1 MPKSIIGESFKPY
14 VHDQINVRQSK
25 LSLSSLR
32 DPDLLKYMNNKTS
45 WVRLSSG
52 VNVSPEKAQQLGVG
66 PWNGNLLA
74 KKSVLFS
81 ARKYERYS
89 ISQGD
94 VANNS
99 TDWGGDFTKG
109 LWYNNSNP
117 SYGFTP
123 AISIGG
129 QDLANNKPYDLY
141 DYGLTP
147 PPGIKS
153 VDIKALNR
161 GSLREATIEIECHSL
176 AQFRII
182 EALYL
187 RLKYSVL
194 LEWGHT
200 FWYDN
205 QSNLRSDMPD
215 DVHQGFLNGNYDQ
228 DSLLEDLEKRREAYC
243 GNYDGYLGYVRNFSW
258 SIRKDGGYDITLNL
272 ISIGDVIESLKLNVN
287 YPGSQQVTSEPTK
300 EEQPSIIANK
310 NKTTLNQ
317 ILFAIQSEIWNQ
329 GYLDGFNAGGRNSLS
344 AEEIIRLTKDISKYD
359 LQGVNYKDPNEIWNQ
374 ANNILTYQE
383 GIKAFFT
390 SLTSGEEEG
399 GTATQGNAY
408 YIKLGTLLRLI
419 ESFLLKYDTSKSNA
433 NGTYKPLFYID
444 HDYDTNICLTLP
456 RQISTDPR
464 ICLLKGGEVDSV
476 SGNADA
482 KTQYIKVTYTVIEEE
497 LGISWDNVFGINNYY
512 WAKEQTIVAS
522 DDPEFDISKVKPEGP
537 VESFENQDTAKGE
550 EVSRLYVVNGFRAA
564 PATLGEKKIFYIPT
578 DEYNDKSSVVTKD
591 SDGDNVRVENQK
603 ILSQT
608 LGNFYRVEG
617 YPFIGKF
624 MHIHVNLDFISK
636 TLNDNIDEEGKMS
649 LFNFLTQ
656 IIKGIQEATGQIN
669 DFEVVYNDATN
680 IFSIIDNNI
689 IPDGQKYLKT
699 VLPNLNLDIAPTLF
713 NINLLKENE
722 GSFVTD
728 MSIKSEL
735 TNAFATQI
743 SIGAQSNGNKVGE
756 NATAISKL
764 SNGYT
769 DRLLKEKSSIIDNST
784 KEEGNE
790 EKSKTPTQIYTENI
804 VAYVNIRNK
813 IDAGTVTPDDI
824 SNNTQGVIDLL
835 KYELGYYTQQG
846 NIAGI
851 GFIPINL
858 SVTCDGLS
866 GPRIYESYTIN
877 DTLLPENYKNNIK
890 FITKGVSHKID
901 GNGWYTT
908 LESLSAPR
916 LDELKQ
922 ASFPVET
929 VNNNV
934 NNNANVVKSY
944 TESSNVPTPKGSGLC
959 KSVSNIPD
967 VNYVRN
973 NKIGGDL
980 NSNPEIKSRKA
991 QGIGNGD
998 TKGLVKI
1005 VATGN
1010 NALAIGGESALLTPR
1025 AKAALDNWMNDIT
1038 NQGGCMTISSVFRTY
1053 SQQYAVKQQ
1062 KIKEGRGSSAATPGS
1077 SPHGWGIAIDIR
1089 ELYRLVNGNS
1099 SPSANAKARE
1109 SKVYKFIAAAGEK
1122 YGWYNPWRL
1131 ADGSGTDE
1139 CWHFEYWG

>member
-1 MPKSIIGESFKPY
+1 MPRSIIGESFKPY
-14 VHDQINVRQSK
+14 VADQINMRQLQLGSILK
-25 LSLSSLR
+25 R
-32 DPDLLKYMNNKTS
+32 DPDLLKYINNKTS

-52 VNVSPEKAQQLGVG
+52 VNLSPEKAQQLGVG
-66 PWNGNLLA
+66 AWNGNLLA

-89 ISQGD
+89 TSQGD
-94 VANNS
+94 VANSKN
-99 TDWGGDFTKG
+99 DWSGDFTKG
-109 LWYNNSNP
+109 LWYDNSNP

-123 AISIGG
+123 AISIAG
-129 QDLANNKPYDLY
+129 QDLINNKPYDLY

-161 GSLREATIEIECHSL
+161 GSLREATVEIECHSL

-187 RLKYSVL
+187 RLKFSVL

-200 FWYDN
+200 FWYN
-205 QSNLRSDMPD
+205 NKGELRSDMPD

-287 YPGSQQVTSEPTK
+287 YPGSQQVTSDLAK

-310 NKTTLNQ
+310 SKTTLNQ
-317 ILFAIQSEIWNQ
+317 ILYAIQSEIFNQ
-329 GYLDGFNAGGRNSLS
+329 GYLDGFNAGGKNSLS

-359 LQGVNYKDPNEIWNQ
+359 LQGVNYKDPNEIWDK

-390 SLTSGEEEG
+390 SLINGEEEG

-408 YIKLGTLLRLI
+408 YIKLGTLFRLI
-419 ESFLLKYDTSKSNA
+419 ESFLLKYDTSKGSV
-433 NGTYKPLFYID
+433 GSYKPLFYID

-464 ICLLKGGEVDSV
+464 ICLLKPKDPSTSSS
-476 SGNADA
+476 SGDATATA
-482 KTQYIKVTYTVIEEE
+482 KTEYAKITYSVIEEE
-497 LGISWDNVFGINNYY
+497 LSAGTRASWFGANNFY
-512 WAKEQTIVAS
+512 WDKKQTTVKG
-522 DDPEFDISKVKPEGP
+522 DDPEFNG
-537 VESFENQDTAKGE
+537 ENGGGQ
-550 EVSRLYVVNGFRAA
+550 SRLKSSFPEEKTEEQTNVKNEKVNRLVEVDGFYVAS
-564 PATLGEKKIFYIPT
+564 PARLGEKLIFYIPI
-578 DEYNDKSSVVTKD
+578 DAYNDESSVTAKD
-591 SDGDNVRVENQK
+591 SEGDNVTVENQK
-603 ILSQT
+603 ILSRT

-680 IFSIIDNNI
+680 IFSVIDNSI
-689 IPDGQKYLKT
+689 IPNGQKYLKSI
-699 VLPNLNLDIAPTLF
+699 LPDLNLDITPTPF
-713 NINLLKENE
+713 NINLLKEGV

-784 KEEGNE
+784 EEEGNE
-790 EKSKTPTQIYTENI
+790 EKSKTPVEIYADNI
-804 VAYVNIRNK
+804 IAYIDIRNK
-813 IDAGTVTPDDI
+813 IDAGTITSDDI
-824 SNNTQGVIDLL
+824 SNNTQGVVDLL

-866 GPRIYESYTIN
+866 GPRIYESYTI
-877 DTLLPENYKNNIK
+877 DETLLPENYKNNIK

-908 LESLSAPR
+908 LESFASPKADVLLDPVFPADPTSPAPPAKENPVLKSERGSTVSTPTGQVNADKLRAVIKELGYSEKGKELSNSGN
-916 LDELKQ
+916 DI
-922 ASFPVET
+922 
-929 VNNNV
+929 
-934 NNNANVVKSY
+934 
-944 TESSNVPTPKGSGLC
+944 TESAYLAAAKFIRELNLSYPDYDITFTAGNDLFHKNR
-959 KSVSNIPD
+959 KSTHNLGIAFDITIAGVLNRVSN
-967 VNYVRN
+967 
-973 NKIGGDL
+973 
-980 NSNPEIKSRKA
+980 SS
-991 QGIGNGD
+991 
-998 TKGLVKI
+998 
-1005 VATGN
+1005 GN
-1010 NALAIGGESALLTPR
+1010 NAKL
-1025 AKAALDNWMNDIT
+1025 
-1038 NQGGCMTISSVFRTY
+1038 SSNYT
-1053 SQQYAVKQQ
+1053 
-1062 KIKEGRGSSAATPGS
+1062 
-1077 SPHGWGIAIDIR
+1077 
-1089 ELYRLVNGNS
+1089 
-1099 SPSANAKARE
+1099 
-1109 SKVYKFIAAAGEK
+1109 
-1122 YGWYNPWRL
+1122 
-1131 ADGSGTDE
+1131 TDE
-1139 CWHFEYWG
+1139 KTKINNVKAIVKKYFKRADDEYQFPVKWATGGHIHMNL

>member
-1 MPKSIIGESFKPY
+1 MPRSIIGESFKPY
-14 VHDQINVRQSK
+14 VSGQINTRQSK
-25 LSLSSLR
+25 LGSILTR
-32 DPDLLKYMNNKTS
+32 DPDLLKYISNKTS

-52 VNVSPEKAQQLGVG
+52 VNLSVEKAQQLGVG
-66 PWNGNLLA
+66 AWNGNLLA

-81 ARKYERYS
+81 ARKYENYS
-89 ISQGD
+89 LSQGD
-94 VANNS
+94 VANSKN
-99 TDWGGDFTKG
+99 DWTGSFTKG
-109 LWYNNSNP
+109 LWYDNSNP

-129 QDLANNKPYDLY
+129 TDLINNKPYDLY
-141 DYGLTP
+141 NYGLTP

-153 VDIKALNR
+153 VDIRALNR

-287 YPGSQQVTSEPTK
+287 YPGSQQVTSDPTQV
-300 EEQPSIIANK
+300 EQPSIIANK

-317 ILFAIQSEIWNQ
+317 ILYAIQSEIWNR
-329 GYLDGFNAGGRNSLS
+329 GYLDGFNADNKGAALF

-383 GIKAFFT
+383 GIKIFFY
-390 SLTSGEEEG
+390 SLVNGGEEG

-408 YIKLGTLLRLI
+408 YIKLGTLFRLI
-419 ESFLLKYDTSKSNA
+419 ESFLLKYDTSQQNNNK
-433 NGTYKPLFYID
+433 TYKPLFYID

-464 ICLLKGGEVDSV
+464 VCLLKAGDASSV
-476 SGNADA
+476 SSGASA
-482 KTQYIKVTYTVIEEE
+482 KSQFIKLTYTGVTESIDWAIDE
-497 LGISWDNVFGINNYY
+497 YY
-512 WAKEQTIVAS
+512 WIKEETLVTS
-522 DDPEFDISKVKPEGP
+522 DDPEFDTKKVRSEGP
-537 VESFENQDTAKGE
+537 IERFEDQNTAKGE
-550 EVSRLYVVNGFRAA
+550 EVNRLYAVNGFVAA
-564 PATLGEKKIFYIPT
+564 PATLGGKKIFYIPI

-591 SDGDNVRVENQK
+591 SEGDNIIVENQK
-603 ILSQT
+603 VSQT
-608 LGNFYRVEG
+608 LGKDYRVDG

-649 LFNFLTQ
+649 LFKFLTQ
-656 IIKGIQEATGQIN
+656 IMKGIQEVTGQIN

-680 IFSIIDNNI
+680 VFSVIDNSIIPN
-689 IPDGQKYLKT
+689 GQKYLKSI
-699 VLPNLNLDIAPTLF
+699 LPDLDIDITPTQF
-713 NINLLKENE
+713 NINLLNE
-722 GSFVTD
+722 GFGSFVTD

-764 SNGYT
+764 SDGFT

-784 KEEGNE
+784 EEEAGE
-790 EKSKTPTQIYTENI
+790 QEGKSKTPAQIYTDNI
-804 VAYVNIRNK
+804 VAYIDIRNK
-813 IDAGTVTPDDI
+813 IDAGTITPDDI
-824 SNNTQGVIDLL
+824 SNSTQGVVDLL

-858 SVTCDGLS
+858 SITCDGLS

-877 DTLLPENYKNNIK
+877 ESLLPENYKNNIK

-908 LESLSAPR
+908 LESLASPR
-916 LDELKQ
+916 ADELLDPK
-922 ASFPVET
+922 FPANPTVSKTNSVLESERKSTSTTIDPSRNLYNETIKYKDYVYELGYKGAKIT
-929 VNNNV
+929 VNRGPNKGKSFNATDCSGFVNSVLGTNLGSSESTTASGKNFTQVSTLTANNLKDGDV
-934 NNNANVVKSY
+934 IGVDNGPTSFDRGRLYGIDHILIVINNPNTNQLEIW
-944 TESSNVPTPKGSGLC
+944 ESNGP
-959 KSVSNIPD
+959 SVSK
-967 VNYVRN
+967 YN
-973 NKIGGDL
+973 NEETNSYGGVHATALETKI
-980 NSNPEIKSRKA
+980 
-991 QGIGNGD
+991 
-998 TKGLVKI
+998 
-1005 VATGN
+1005 
-1010 NALAIGGESALLTPR
+1010 
-1025 AKAALDNWMNDIT
+1025 AALNKKSKKIFV
-1038 NQGGCMTISSVFRTY
+1038 SSF
-1053 SQQYAVKQQ
+1053 K
-1062 KIKEGRGSSAATPGS
+1062 G
-1077 SPHGWGIAIDIR
+1077 
-1089 ELYRLVNGNS
+1089 
-1099 SPSANAKARE
+1099 
-1109 SKVYKFIAAAGEK
+1109 
-1122 YGWYNPWRL
+1122 
-1131 ADGSGTDE
+1131 
-1139 CWHFEYWG
+1139 

>member
-1 MPKSIIGESFKPY
+1 MPRSIIGESFKPY
-14 VHDQINVRQSK
+14 VANQIKVRQGQLGSI
-25 LSLSSLR
+25 LRR
-32 DPDLLKYMNNKTS
+32 DPDLLKYISNKTS

-66 PWNGNLLA
+66 AWNGNLLA

-81 ARKYERYS
+81 ARKYENYS
-89 ISQGD
+89 LSQGD
-94 VANNS
+94 TANSKN
-99 TDWGGDFTKG
+99 DWTGSFTQG
-109 LWYNNSNP
+109 LWYNNGNP
-117 SYGFTP
+117 SYGYTP

-129 QDLANNKPYDLY
+129 QDLANNIPYDLY

-205 QSNLRSDMPD
+205 ENNLRSDMPD
-215 DVHQGFLNGNYDQ
+215 DVHQGFLNGSYDQ

-287 YPGSQQVTSEPTK
+287 YPGSQQVTSDPTK
-300 EEQPSIIANK
+300 VEQPSIIANK
-310 NKTTLNQ
+310 SKTTLNQ

-329 GYLDGFNAGGRNSLS
+329 GYLDGFNAGGRS
-344 AEEIIRLTKDISKYD
+344 ALFAEDIIRLTKDISKYD
-359 LQGVNYKDPNEIWNQ
+359 LQGVNYKDPNEIYNQ

-383 GIKAFFT
+383 GIKVFFH
-390 SLTSGEEEG
+390 SLVSGEEEG

-408 YIKLGTLLRLI
+408 YIKLGTLFRLI
-419 ESFLLKYDTSKSNA
+419 ESFLLKYDTSKSND
-433 NGTYKPLFYID
+433 NGTFKPLFYID

-464 ICLLKGGEVDSV
+464 ICLLKAGDASSV
-476 SGNADA
+476 FNTEA
-482 KTQYIKVTYTVIEEE
+482 KTEYVKLTYTTIREP
-497 LGISWDNVFGINNYY
+497 LSAFTGASFWGIDNVY
-512 WAKEQTIVAS
+512 WSSPTQDITNA
-522 DDPEFDISKVKPEGP
+522 DDPEFDSRQVRSSVPNEITSEQTNPNGKT
-537 VESFENQDTAKGE
+537 ENRITSVG
-550 EVSRLYVVNGFRAA
+550 GFGAGAA
-564 PATLGEKKIFYIPT
+564 PKLVYFIPI
-578 DEYNDKSSVVTKD
+578 DQYNDKSIVITKN
-591 SDGDNVRVENQK
+591 SEGDNVAVENQK
-603 ILSQT
+603 VSQT
-608 LGNFYRVEG
+608 LGSYYRVEG

-656 IIKGIQEATGQIN
+656 IVKGIQEATGQIN
-669 DFEVVYNDATN
+669 DFEVIYDDATN
-680 IFSIIDNNI
+680 IFSVIDNNI
-689 IPDGQKYLKT
+689 IPNGQKYLKS
-699 VLPNLNLDIAPTLF
+699 VIPDLNIDITPTKF
-713 NINLLKENE
+713 NINLLKEGE

-743 SIGAQSNGNKVGE
+743 SIGAQANGNKVGE

-764 SNGYT
+764 SDGYI
-769 DRLLKEKSSIIDNST
+769 DRLLREKSSIIDNST

-790 EKSKTPTQIYTENI
+790 EKSKTPAQIYADNI
-804 VAYVNIRNK
+804 VAYIDIKNK
-813 IDAGTVTPDDI
+813 IDNGIITPDDI
-824 SNNTQGVIDLL
+824 SNSTQGVVDLL

-858 SVTCDGLS
+858 SITCDGLS
-866 GPRIYESYTIN
+866 GPRIYESYTI
-877 DTLLPENYKNNIK
+877 DETLLPENYKNNIK

-901 GNGWYTT
+901 SNGWYTT
-908 LESLSAPR
+908 LESLSVPR
-916 LDELKQ
+916 ADELLDPKFPADPILSKTNSVL
-922 ASFPVET
+922 ASER
-929 VNNNV
+929 
-934 NNNANVVKSY
+934 
-944 TESSNVPTPKGSGLC
+944 
-959 KSVSNIPD
+959 KSVSIFIDPSKNLYNEATKYKDYVYELGYKGAKITVTRGPNNGRSFNAIDCSGFVNAVLGTNLGSSETTTTKGNNFRQVSALVASDLREGD
-967 VNYVRN
+967 VIGVDNGTTSFDSGRRYGIDHILIVIN
-973 NKIGGDL
+973 NPNNNQLEIWESNGPSVSKY
-980 NSNPEIKSRKA
+980 NSNKTSSYGGVRATLLE
-991 QGIGNGD
+991 
-998 TKGLVKI
+998 TK
-1005 VATGN
+1005 
-1010 NALAIGGESALLTPR
+1010 
-1025 AKAALDNWMNDIT
+1025 
-1038 NQGGCMTISSVFRTY
+1038 
-1053 SQQYAVKQQ
+1053 
-1062 KIKEGRGSSAATPGS
+1062 
-1077 SPHGWGIAIDIR
+1077 IAILNKKSKKIF
-1089 ELYRLVNGNS
+1089 VS
-1099 SPSANAKARE
+1099 SFK
-1109 SKVYKFIAAAGEK
+1109 
-1122 YGWYNPWRL
+1122 
-1131 ADGSGTDE
+1131 
-1139 CWHFEYWG
+1139 

>member
-1 MPKSIIGESFKPY
+1 MPRSIIGESFKPY
-14 VHDQINVRQSK
+14 VANQINIRQLQLGSMLK
-25 LSLSSLR
+25 R
-32 DPDLLKYMNNKTS
+32 DPDLLKYINNKTS

-52 VNVSPEKAQQLGVG
+52 VNLSPEKAQLLGVG
-66 PWNGNLLA
+66 AWNGNLLA

-89 ISQGD
+89 TSQGE
-94 VANNS
+94 VANNLTNWS
-99 TDWGGDFTKG
+99 GDFTKG
-109 LWYNNSNP
+109 LWYDNDNP

-123 AISIGG
+123 AISIGAT
-129 QDLANNKPYDLY
+129 DLRNNKPYDLY

-194 LEWGHT
+194 LEWGHS

-205 QSNLRSDMPD
+205 TGVLRSDMPD

-243 GNYDGYLGYVRNFSW
+243 GNYDGYLGYVKNFSW

-287 YPGSQQVTSEPTK
+287 YPGSQQVTSNPAK

-310 NKTTLNQ
+310 SKTTLNQ
-317 ILFAIQSEIWNQ
+317 ILFAIQSEINSQ
-329 GYLDGFNAGGRNSLS
+329 SYLDGFNAGGRSSLS

-359 LQGVNYKDPNEIWNQ
+359 LQGVNYKDPNEIWDK

-390 SLTSGEEEG
+390 SLINGEEEG

-408 YIKLGTLLRLI
+408 YIKLGTLFRLI
-419 ESFLLKYDTSKSNA
+419 ESFLLKYDTSKGSA
-433 NGTYKPLFYID
+433 GSYKPLFYID

-464 ICLLKGGEVDSV
+464 ICLLKGGGASSV
-476 SGNADA
+476 SSNANA
-482 KTQYIKVTYTVIEEE
+482 KTEYIKVTYSVITEE
-497 LGISWDNVFGINNYY
+497 LPASIDAWFGATNYY
-512 WAKEQTIVAS
+512 WVKEQTIVPS
-522 DDPEFDISKVKPEGP
+522 DDPEFNTEKVRS
-537 VESFENQDTAKGE
+537 SFPIEENMELTNIKGE
-550 EVSRLYVVNGFRAA
+550 EISRPISIDGNLAIDNF
-564 PATLGEKKIFYIPT
+564 GEKLIFYIPI
-578 DEYNDKSSVVTKD
+578 DNYNDESDVTAKD
-591 SDGDNVRVENQK
+591 SEGDNVTVENQK
-603 ILSQT
+603 ILSRT

-636 TLNDNIDEEGKMS
+636 TLNDNVDEEGKMS

-680 IFSIIDNNI
+680 IFSVIDNSI
-689 IPDGQKYLKT
+689 IPNGQKYLKSI
-699 VLPNLNLDIAPTLF
+699 LPDLDLDITPTPF
-713 NINLLKENE
+713 NINLLKEGV

-784 KEEGNE
+784 EEGEGNE
-790 EKSKTPTQIYTENI
+790 EKSKTPVQIYADNI
-804 VAYVNIRNK
+804 VAYIDIRNK
-813 IDAGTVTPDDI
+813 IDAGTITPDDI
-824 SNNTQGVIDLL
+824 SNNTQGVVDLL

-866 GPRIYESYTIN
+866 GPRIYESYTI
-877 DTLLPENYKNNIK
+877 DETLLPENYKNNIK

-901 GNGWYTT
+901 RNGWYTT

-916 LDELKQ
+916 ADVLLDPVFPADPVPPTRENPVLESERGSTVSTPTGQVNADKLRAVIKELGYSEKGKELSNSGNDITESAYLAAAKFIRELKQ
-922 ASFPVET
+922 SYPEYNITFTAGNDLFHK
-929 VNNNV
+929 NR
-934 NNNANVVKSY
+934 KS
-944 TESSNVPTPKGSGLC
+944 THNKGIAFDIAIAGVLNR
-959 KSVSNIPD
+959 VSNP
-967 VNYVRN
+967 
-973 NKIGGDL
+973 
-980 NSNPEIKSRKA
+980 S
-991 QGIGNGD
+991 
-998 TKGLVKI
+998 
-1005 VATGN
+1005 GN
-1010 NALAIGGESALLTPR
+1010 NAKLSSNYTTEEKNKINNIKAIVGKYFKRADDEYQFPVKWATGGHIH
-1025 AKAALDNWMNDIT
+1025 MN
-1038 NQGGCMTISSVFRTY
+1038 
-1053 SQQYAVKQQ
+1053 
-1062 KIKEGRGSSAATPGS
+1062 
-1077 SPHGWGIAIDIR
+1077 
-1089 ELYRLVNGNS
+1089 L
-1099 SPSANAKARE
+1099 
-1109 SKVYKFIAAAGEK
+1109 
-1122 YGWYNPWRL
+1122 
-1131 ADGSGTDE
+1131 
-1139 CWHFEYWG
+1139 